1 MNKDS
6 IVWKIGGEAGYG
18 IMTAG
23 MLLSKTCIR
32 SGYHVF
38 SNAEYPSLIRGGHN
52 TLQVTFSNEKL
63 FAHHETVDILIALNK
78 ETMELHSD
86 EVSKNGIIIYD
97 GEEIKLRR
105 KELNKNVHLL
115 SVPFL
120 KLAGEFGTDVIRNS
134 VAIGASIAM
143 LNLDF
148 PILRDLIRDKFKD
161 KGAKLVN
168 DNLKAAKAGFDF
180 AKDNYC
186 EEYNFKITEPEEEED
201 IYTEKP
207 KLMIL
212 TGNEAITMGALK
224 AGCKF
229 YSAYPMTPAS
239 HILNY
244 MAEHEMDFNI
254 IVKQTEDEIAAINM
268 AIGAGFTG
276 VRAMTATSG
285 GGFSLMVEGLGL
297 AGITETPIVVVECQ
311 RPGPSTGLPTR
322 TGQSDLKFLINASQ
336 GEFPRVVIAPSDVK
350 ECFYKT
356 FEAFNLAEQYQ
367 LPVLIISDKYL
378 SESAM
383 SSEAFDTE
391 GLEINRGLLAHEQD
405 LRKDKDF
412 KRYAPT
418 KTGISPRTLPGTRF
432 GMYTATGN
440 EHNETGSIVESKEN
454 RNKQMEKR
462 LRKLQL
468 LSDKLPKPELVGS
481 KKADVTLIVWGS
493 TKGPVKEAMKLF
505 EKNNLAVN
513 YVNLVYLHPFPAE
526 TIANI
531 IQNAEKTIVIEGN
544 QSSQLSYLI
553 RANTGLDVDHK
564 ILRYDGR
571 PFNPTNLYNEIRNFA
586 KLKPKKEVK
595 EVAKKPQKQMKKS
608 KFKLKSKK
616 KSTGRKPKTGKRRP
630 AKKKILKKK
639 PKKKVK
645 KVVKKSKKKL
655 LKKKPKKK
663 LLKKKP
669 KKKSVKKKS
678 KKRFLKKKPKK
689 RRR

>member
-23 MLLSKTCIR
+23 MLLSKTCTR

-52 TLQVTFSNEKL
+52 TIQVTFSNEKL

-78 ETMELHSD
+78 ETMERHSE
-86 EVSKNGIIIYD
+86 EVSRNGIIIYD

-105 KELNKNVHLL
+105 KELSKNVHLL

-120 KLAGEFGTDVIRNS
+120 KLAGKFGTEVIRNS
-134 VAIGASIAM
+134 VAIGASIAL

-180 AKDNYC
+180 AKNNYC
-186 EEYNFKITEPEEEED
+186 DEYGFKIIEPEEEED
-201 IYTEKP
+201 IYVEKP
-207 KLMIL
+207 KLMLL
-212 TGNEAITMGALK
+212 TGNEAIAMGALK

-239 HILNY
+239 HILHY
-244 MAEHEMDFNI
+244 MADHEMDYNI

-297 AGITETPIVVVECQ
+297 AGITETPIVIVECQ

-322 TGQSDLKFLINASQ
+322 TGQGDLKFLINASQ

-367 LPVLIISDKYL
+367 LPVLILSDKYL
-378 SESAM
+378 SESAI

-391 GLEINRGLLAHEQD
+391 GMEINRGLLAQESD

-412 KRYAPT
+412 KRYAPA
-418 KTGISPRTLPGTRF
+418 KTGISPRIFPGTKF
-432 GMYTATGN
+432 GMFTATGN
-440 EHNETGSIVESKEN
+440 EHNEIGAIVESKEN
-454 RNKQMEKR
+454 RNKQMDKR

-468 LSDKLPKPELVGS
+468 LADKLPKPELVGP
-481 KKADVTLIVWGS
+481 KKADATLIFWGS
-493 TKGPVKEAMKLF
+493 TKGPVREAMKLF

-513 YVNLVYLHPFPAE
+513 YVNLLYLHPFPAE
-526 TIANI
+526 TIADI
-531 IQNAEKTIVIEGN
+531 IQNAENTIIIEGN

-553 RANTGLDVDHK
+553 KANTGLDVDHK

-571 PFNPTNLYNEIRNFA
+571 PFNPTHLYNEIKSLA
-586 KLKPKKEVK
+586 KLKPRKELKEV
-595 EVAKKPQKQMKKS
+595 VKKPQKQLKKS
-608 KFKLKSKK
+608 KLKFKPKK
-616 KSTGRKPKTGKRRP
+616 KGRGRKPKARRGRP
-630 AKKKILKKK
+630 AKKTRIKKK
-639 PKKKVK
+639 PKKKGK
-645 KVVKKSKKKL
+645 KVVKKKPKKTFI
-655 LKKKPKKK
+655 KKKPKKGKK
-663 LLKKKP
+663 L
-669 KKKSVKKKS
+669 VKKS

-689 RRR
+689 KKRR